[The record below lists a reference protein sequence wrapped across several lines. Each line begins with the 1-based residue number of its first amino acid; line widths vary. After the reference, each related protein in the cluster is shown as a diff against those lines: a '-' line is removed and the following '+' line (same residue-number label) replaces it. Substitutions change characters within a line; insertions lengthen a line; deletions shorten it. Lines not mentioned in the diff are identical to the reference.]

1 MRIKRDIS
9 VFFSMAF
16 VFLIVFAHIS
26 VAQNLEFASDLI
38 VLDTE
43 VSFSEDNEYLILTV
57 EITNMGNITCESF
70 FVSVTNPNDGW
81 PDTQFNFSGVEA
93 GKSTAKEFQLEIPE
107 EKRGKWINLTVTIDP
122 KNRIAELREDNN
134 EKQISEIFIPEKMSD
149 LVINRPDLVINN
161 ADAWVSEN
169 KKSAIIDVNITNEGN
184 RGSDDFLVTAKD
196 PEGAWMGSE
205 KRVDGGLDGG
215 ETRAIELIL
224 RIPEEYSE
232 GTKAFEVEVDPE
244 RKSGDV
250 NYENNRF
257 TVQVPFLEKKPDLVI
272 LSTDA
277 RVSEDESNITFEVEY
292 SNKGDAPANE
302 FLITIGNP
310 EEGWAD
316 TQEEIV
322 KLDSGVSA
330 TAKRS
335 VDIPEEQRGKTLAFI
350 AEIDP
355 DNRIDELD
363 EENNLAWTSEV
374 FIPLKG
380 KPELTI
386 LAANAWVSED
396 EDTVIISAEIANEGN
411 TSADSFVLSA
421 GNPDEEWADTQITVR
436 GLKSG
441 ENITVEKELEI
452 PNEQREKEL
461 AFRVIIDP
469 ENKIE
474 EIDEENNIIWTKE
487 TFIPP
492 VQAIDSGTGAPEEV
506 PSITEITE
514 EVPSTPDGNQDGE
527 DIWKIIVTI
536 TLTITIGGLVKVNHS
551 IKVRRR
557 TTWES
562 KAVEETPEKCEPHT
576 EFCLKIKPKPRKIT
590 HLSLNAYDSV
600 SGNKIKEDI
609 KGETVDDLNEALL
622 NFYSNE
628 KPEVQRKNIESISS
642 KLLEEIKDWLSEE
655 KAKFDVS
662 IFVYLEGSEV
672 TGQYV
677 RYCCEQP
684 DKPAEKEK
692 WKKTFKDTSD
702 KELGTLSKLNPFEPI
717 MPEKLK
723 PELTKML
730 TEFIENTCKC
740 PGMD

>member
-122 KNRIAELREDNN
+122 KNRISELREDNN

-149 LVINRPDLVINN
+149 LEINRPDLVINS
-161 ADAWVSEN
+161 ADAWISED
-169 KKSAIIDVNITNEGN
+169 KKSVIIDVNITNEGD

-250 NYENNRF
+250 NHENNRF

-272 LSTDA
+272 LSTDSQ
-277 RVSEDESNITFEVEY
+277 VSEDESNITFEVEY

-374 FIPLKG
+374 FIPLKS

-452 PNEQREKEL
+452 PNEQREKEF

-527 DIWKIIVTI
+527 DLWKIIVTI

-562 KAVEETPEKCEPHT
+562 KAVEETPEKCEPRT
-576 EFCLKIKPKPRKIT
+576 EFCLKIKPKPRQIT

-655 KAKFDVS
+655 KANFDVS

-717 MPEKLK
+717 MSEKLK